1 MQNAIWAIY
10 FHMVVGPSYEAF
22 NEQHQYCPAT
32 PNSWCRYQWGQI
44 NDTSFYNQQN
54 CLPPVFCS
62 ELYYIFKRLPLN
74 SLLQGYQ
81 GELTQNQNISLNNMV
96 WASCPK
102 RVLCGINRLQI
113 SLCEAVTTFN
123 SGAYRRKQ
131 VLDNTGLIT
140 SRNCITAFENENK
153 KCIRDASR
161 KILQKHKKCRLQL
174 RYLQKGMKSSTF
186 YIYIYIYI
194 YDYKFTLHFT

>member
-1 MQNAIWAIY
+1 
-10 FHMVVGPSYEAF
+10 
-22 NEQHQYCPAT
+22 
-32 PNSWCRYQWGQI
+32 
-44 NDTSFYNQQN
+44 
-54 CLPPVFCS
+54 
-62 ELYYIFKRLPLN
+62 
-74 SLLQGYQ
+74 
-81 GELTQNQNISLNNMV
+81 MV

-102 RVLCGINRLQI
+102 RVFCGINRLQI

-153 KCIRDASR
+153 KRIRDASR

-186 YIYIYIYI
+186 YIYIYIYMTI
-194 YDYKFTLHFT
+194 NLHFTSRKNMDKKKHRRYNYTIARYQYTGKYLGV

>member
-1 MQNAIWAIY
+1 
-10 FHMVVGPSYEAF
+10 
-22 NEQHQYCPAT
+22 
-32 PNSWCRYQWGQI
+32 
-44 NDTSFYNQQN
+44 
-54 CLPPVFCS
+54 
-62 ELYYIFKRLPLN
+62 
-74 SLLQGYQ
+74 
-81 GELTQNQNISLNNMV
+81 MV

-102 RVLCGINRLQI
+102 RVFCGINRLQI

-153 KCIRDASR
+153 KRIRDASR

-186 YIYIYIYI
+186 YIYIYMTIN
-194 YDYKFTLHFT
+194 LHFTSRKNIDKQNYTIARYQYPGKYLGV